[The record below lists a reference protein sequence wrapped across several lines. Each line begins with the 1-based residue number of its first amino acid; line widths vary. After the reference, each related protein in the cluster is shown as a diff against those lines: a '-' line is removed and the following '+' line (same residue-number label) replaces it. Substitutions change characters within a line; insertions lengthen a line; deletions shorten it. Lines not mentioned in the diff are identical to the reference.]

1 MPDQGQGQS
10 KSTRRPFD
18 PATARGTLFQ
28 ALVGAR
34 REHGAAKI
42 ALVDGDDRSF
52 TYDEVI
58 QASFALG
65 SALKHGTRAG
75 ECVGVMLPTG
85 AAAALAFF
93 ALTAY
98 GRVPT
103 MLNFTCGTAG
113 LKSALRTA
121 QVRRVVTARR
131 LVDKAGLQDVVAGL
145 VAESGTKIV
154 YLEDVRKNLSLR
166 NKLAAVAGKLAPR
179 LLAAKLDPSKPA
191 AILFT
196 SGTEGE
202 PKGVVLSHENI
213 LANIAQARAH
223 FDFYASDVLLNPL
236 PMFHC
241 FGLTV
246 GTLLPLMVGVKI
258 VSHPTPLQPKEIVRR
273 IRHHGATI
281 LISTDTF
288 INQYARVSEAGD
300 LDSLRMAVCGAE
312 RLRDETRA
320 FLRKKS
326 GVILLEGYGVTEAAP
341 VLAANQVE
349 ANHPGTV
356 GRMLA
361 GVEARL
367 EPVEG
372 ISGAGQLH
380 VRGPNI
386 MLGYLKPDAPG
397 KIVPPE
403 GGWYNTGDIVAIG
416 DDGFLAIRGRLKR
429 FAKIGG
435 EAVSLAVVENIASAL
450 WPDNSHAAVALPDGR
465 KGEQIVL
472 VTDAAEAS
480 RVDMVGWAQNH
491 GVTELALPRRLV
503 LVNAIPML
511 ATGKTDYLS
520 VQRLAAEQAE
530 NPASPV
536 Q

>member
-1 MPDQGQGQS
+1 MPDPDKKGT
-10 KSTRRPFD
+10 STRRPFD
-18 PATARGTLFQ
+18 PASAQRTLFQ
-28 ALVGAR
+28 ALAEAR
-34 REHGAAKI
+34 REHGAGKI
-42 ALVDGDDRSF
+42 ALVDGDDRNLS
-52 TYDEVI
+52 YDDVI

-65 SALKHGTRAG
+65 SALKRGTRAG

-85 AAAALAFF
+85 VAAALAFF
-93 ALTAY
+93 ALSAY

-103 MLNFTCGTAG
+103 MLNFTSGLAG

-121 QVRRVVTARR
+121 QVKRVVTAHR
-131 LVDKAGLQDVVAGL
+131 LVDKAGLQDVIAGL
-145 VAESGTKIV
+145 EAESGAEIV

-166 NKLAAVAGKLAPR
+166 NKLAAVTGKIAPR
-179 LLAAKLDPSKPA
+179 LLAAKPDPSQPA

-202 PKGVVLSHENI
+202 PKGVVLSHQNI
-213 LANIAQARAH
+213 LANVAQARAH
-223 FDFYASDVLLNPL
+223 FDFYASDILLNPL

-246 GTLLPLMVGVKI
+246 GTLLPLMLGVKI
-258 VSHPTPLQPKEIVRR
+258 VCHPTPLQPKEIVRR
-273 IRHHGATI
+273 ILSHGATI

-288 INQYARVSEAGD
+288 INQYARCSESGE

-326 GVILLEGYGVTEAAP
+326 NVTLLEGYGVTEAAP

-356 GRMLA
+356 GRLMA
-361 GVEARL
+361 GMEVRL

-397 KIVPPE
+397 KIVAPE
-403 GGWYNTGDIVAIG
+403 SGWHDTGDIVAI
-416 DDGFLAIRGRLKR
+416 DAEGFVAIRGRLKR

-435 EAVSLAVVENIASAL
+435 EAVSLAVVENIAGAL
-450 WPDNSHAAVALPDGR
+450 WPDSSHAAVALPDGR

-472 VTDAAEAS
+472 VTNAPEAS
-480 RVDMVGWAQNH
+480 RVAMVGWAQNH

-503 LVNAIPML
+503 LVDSIPLL
-511 ATGKTDYLS
+511 ATGKTDYVS
-520 VQRLAAEQAE
+520 VQKMAAAQAD
-530 NPASPV
+530 PAP
-536 Q
+536 

>member
-1 MPDQGQGQS
+1 MPDPGT
-10 KSTRRPFD
+10 STRRPFD
-18 PATARGTLFQ
+18 PAAAQRSLFQ
-28 ALVGAR
+28 ALTEAR
-34 REHGAAKI
+34 REHGAGKV
-42 ALVDGDDRSF
+42 ALVDGDDRNL
-52 TYDEVI
+52 TYDDVI

-65 SALKHGTRAG
+65 SALKRGTRAG

-93 ALTAY
+93 ALSAY
-98 GRVPT
+98 GRVPA
-103 MLNFTCGTAG
+103 MLNFTAGLSG

-121 QVRRVVTARR
+121 QVKRVVTAHR
-131 LVDKAGLQDVVAGL
+131 LVEKAGLQDVVAGL
-145 VAESGTKIV
+145 AASGAEIV

-166 NKLAAVAGKLAPR
+166 NKLAAVTGKIAPR
-179 LLAAKLDPSKPA
+179 LLAARPDPSRPA

-202 PKGVVLSHENI
+202 PKGVVLSHRNI
-213 LANIAQARAH
+213 LSNIAQARAH

-246 GTLLPLMVGVKI
+246 GTLLPLMIGVKI
-258 VSHPTPLQPKEIVRR
+258 VSHPTPLQPKEIVHR

-288 INQYARVSEAGD
+288 INQYARCSEAGE

-326 GVILLEGYGVTEAAP
+326 SVTLLEGYGVTEAAP

-356 GRMLA
+356 GRLMA
-361 GVEARL
+361 GMEVRL

-397 KIVPPE
+397 KIVAPE
-403 GGWYNTGDIVAIG
+403 DGWYNTGDIVAI
-416 DDGFLAIRGRLKR
+416 DAEGFVAIRGRLKR

-450 WPDNSHAAVALPDGR
+450 WPDNSHAAVAVPDGR

-472 VTDAAEAS
+472 VTNAPEAS
-480 RVDMVGWAQNH
+480 RIAMVGWAQNH

-503 LVNAIPML
+503 LVDSIPML
-511 ATGKTDYLS
+511 ATGKTDYVS
-520 VQRLAAEQAE
+520 VQEMALAQ
-530 NPASPV
+530 PTPSP
-536 Q
+536 

>member
-1 MPDQGQGQS
+1 
-10 KSTRRPFD
+10 
-18 PATARGTLFQ
+18 
-28 ALVGAR
+28 
-34 REHGAAKI
+34 
-42 ALVDGDDRSF
+42 
-52 TYDEVI
+52 
-58 QASFALG
+58 
-65 SALKHGTRAG
+65 
-75 ECVGVMLPTG
+75 MLPTG
-85 AAAALAFF
+85 AAAALTFF
-93 ALTAY
+93 ALSAY

-103 MLNFTCGTAG
+103 MLNFTSGLAS

-121 QVRRVVTARR
+121 QVKRVITAHR
-131 LVDKAGLQDVVAGL
+131 LVEKAGTAGCGGW
-145 VAESGTKIV
+145 AGSG
-154 YLEDVRKNLSLR
+154 DRLSGGCPQEPV
-166 NKLAAVAGKLAPR
+166 LAQQADSGAGKIAPG
-179 LLAAKLDPSKPA
+179 LLSAKPDPSMPA

-236 PMFHC
+236 PIFHC

-246 GTLLPLMVGVKI
+246 GTLLPLMIGVKI
-258 VSHPTPLQPKEIVRR
+258 VSHPTPLQPKEIVQR
-273 IRHHGATI
+273 IRRHGATI

-288 INQYARVSEAGD
+288 INQYARVSDSGD

-326 GVILLEGYGVTEAAP
+326 GVTLLEGYGVTEAAP

-356 GRMLA
+356 GRMMP
-361 GVEARL
+361 GIEARL

-372 ISGAGQLH
+372 ISGAGQLY

-397 KIVPPE
+397 KIVALE
-403 GGWYNTGDIVAIG
+403 GGWHNTGDIAAI
-416 DDGFLAIRGRLKR
+416 DEEGFISIRGRLKR

-450 WPDNSHAAVALPDGR
+450 WPEHSHAAVAVPDGAR
-465 KGEQIVL
+465 
-472 VTDAAEAS
+472 AS
-480 RVDMVGWAQNH
+480 RSCW
-491 GVTELALPRRLV
+491 
-503 LVNAIPML
+503 
-511 ATGKTDYLS
+511 
-520 VQRLAAEQAE
+520 
-530 NPASPV
+530 
-536 Q
+536 

>member
-1 MPDQGQGQS
+1 MPDTG

-18 PATARGTLFQ
+18 LATARRSVFQ
-28 ALVGAR
+28 ALTDAR
-34 REHGAAKI
+34 REHGAGKI
-42 ALVDGDDRSF
+42 ALVDGDDRTF

-58 QASFALG
+58 LASFALG
-65 SALKHGTRAG
+65 SALKRGTHAG

-85 AAAALAFF
+85 AAAALTFF
-93 ALTAY
+93 ALSAY

-103 MLNFTCGTAG
+103 MLNFTSGLAS

-121 QVRRVVTARR
+121 QVKRVITAHR
-131 LVDKAGLQDVVAGL
+131 LVEKAGLQDVVAGL
-145 VAESGTKIV
+145 GAEIV

-166 NKLAAVAGKLAPR
+166 NKLTAAVGKIAPG
-179 LLAAKLDPSKPA
+179 LLSAKPDPSKPA
-191 AILFT
+191 VILFT

-213 LANIAQARAH
+213 LANVAQARAH

-236 PMFHC
+236 PIFHC

-246 GTLLPLMVGVKI
+246 GTLLPLMIGVKI
-258 VSHPTPLQPKEIVRR
+258 VSHPTPLQPKEIVQR
-273 IRHHGATI
+273 IRRHGATI

-288 INQYARVSEAGD
+288 INQYARACDSGD

-326 GVILLEGYGVTEAAP
+326 GVTLLEGYGVTEAAP

-356 GRMLA
+356 GRMMP
-361 GVEARL
+361 GIEARL

-386 MLGYLKPDAPG
+386 MMGYLKPEAPG
-397 KIVPPE
+397 KIVALE
-403 GGWYNTGDIVAIG
+403 GGWHNTGDIAAI
-416 DDGFLAIRGRLKR
+416 DEDGFIAIRGRLKR

-450 WPDNSHAAVALPDGR
+450 WPEHSHAAVAMPDGR

-472 VTDAAEAS
+472 VTNAPEAS
-480 RVDMVGWAQNH
+480 RAAMVGWAQNH
-491 GVTELALPRRLV
+491 GVTELALPRRLI
-503 LVNAIPML
+503 LIESIPLL
-511 ATGKTDYLS
+511 ATGKTDYVS
-520 VQRLAAEQAE
+520 VQKMVAAGDESALQT
-530 NPASPV
+530 
-536 Q
+536 